1 MAVRAQM
8 SSSEVIANYELL
20 AALHGQMRVAAAQG
34 EWDQL
39 INIEQQS
46 SQLLATM
53 KLLDAAV
60 KLDAVAHRRK
70 LQLIEK
76 ILADDVE
83 TRKHTQVWMDQ
94 LQLSMHSNRQER
106 RLRLAYGG

>member
-1 MAVRAQM
+1 M
-8 SSSEVIANYELL
+8 SSPQVIANYELL
-20 AALHGQMRVAAAQG
+20 AYMHGQMRVAAVRG

-46 SQLLATM
+46 SQLLVTM
-53 KLLDAAV
+53 KLLDASV
-60 KLDAVAHRRK
+60 KLDAVAHQRK

-76 ILADDVE
+76 ILADDAE
-83 TRKHTQVWMDQ
+83 IRKHAHAWMDQ
-94 LQLSMHSNRQER
+94 LQFTMHSNRQEL